1 MLDVQSIL
9 RPYNPWFED
18 QNHSFGSL
26 PGFHRPIFDQ
36 LYEDIEKLPQIL
48 SITGPRRIGKSTLLR
63 QLIRK
68 LISQKIPPSHIVYYS
83 FDDPALLSRGVDVN
97 DVIDWM
103 MKKAM
108 KQKETGPTYLFLDEI
123 QRLER
128 WELYLKKF
136 YDLSYPVRI
145 VVSGSASSP
154 IFKKSRESL
163 MGRIKETHLLPF
175 SFREY
180 ALLRSANDVFLSGII
195 ETAAHCGKQIQARL
209 VEDPAADLSRAL
221 WVNPTP
227 ALQVKLDSLLVK
239 YMDEG
244 GFPEVWTL
252 PDRTAKQDYL
262 FDNQVKKVIY
272 EDLILA
278 TELRKPELLKQFYI
292 SLLEAPGR
300 EVNTQKIASA
310 TGIRSSQI
318 EKYLPLLEMTDLVYR
333 VPKFR
338 SGKLQVRRGLVKF
351 YLVDL
356 ALRNA
361 VLRLGENLA
370 IDPGILGLYAENLVF
385 LLLRRVR
392 GFVQIDYYRDQ
403 KSEID
408 FIAHV
413 GPRRYLAIEV
423 KYQNLISNR
432 DEAGLRHFSSKYPA
446 RSTCYLV
453 TKKWSDFNPGHD
465 IRLIPLP
472 MFLLHFD

>member
-1 MLDVQSIL
+1 MLDIQSIL
-9 RPYNPWFED
+9 RPYNPWAEGEP
-18 QNHSFGSL
+18 HSFASL
-26 PGFHRPIFDQ
+26 PKFHRPVFDQ
-36 LYEDIEKLPQIL
+36 LFQDLENLPQIL

-68 LISQKIPPSHIVYYS
+68 LVEQNISPSHIIYYS

-103 MKKAM
+103 MKTALH
-108 KQKETGPTYLFLDEI
+108 QKESGKTYLFLDEI

-128 WELYLKKF
+128 WELYLKKY

-175 SFREY
+175 SFCEY
-180 ALLRSANDVFLSGII
+180 ALLHSASDAALHGVVQ
-195 ETAAHCGKQIQARL
+195 TAAHTGKQIQAKL
-209 VEDPAADLSRAL
+209 VEDPSADFSRAL
-221 WVNPTP
+221 WIRPTP
-227 ALQVKLDSLLVK
+227 SLQSKLDTLLVK

-244 GFPEVWTL
+244 GFPEVWRL

-278 TELRKPELLKQFYI
+278 AELRKPELLKQFYI

-300 EVNTQKIASA
+300 EVNTQKIAST

-361 VLRLGENLA
+361 VLRLGDNFDLDTA
-370 IDPGILGLYAENLVF
+370 TLGLYAENLIF
-385 LLLRRVR
+385 LLLRKVR
-392 GFVQIDYYRDQ
+392 GFVQVDYYRDQ

-408 FIAHV
+408 FIAHI
-413 GPRRYLAIEV
+413 GPRRYLAVEV
-423 KYQNLISNR
+423 KYQNSISNH
-432 DEAGLRHFSSKYPA
+432 DLTGLQHFSSRYPGK
-446 RSTCYLV
+446 STCYLI
-453 TKKWSDFNPGHD
+453 TKNWNDFEPGAG
-465 IRLIPLP
+465 IRMIPLP
-472 MFLLHFD
+472 MFLLQFD